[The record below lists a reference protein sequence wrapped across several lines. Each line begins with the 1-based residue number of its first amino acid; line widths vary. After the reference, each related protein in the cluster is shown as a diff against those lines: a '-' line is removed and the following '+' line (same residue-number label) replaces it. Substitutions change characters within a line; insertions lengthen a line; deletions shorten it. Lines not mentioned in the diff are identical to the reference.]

1 MPQTRTPDA
10 ALIEALVAA
19 IHRWRGAGLLTVG
32 ISGAQGSGKSTLT
45 AELAARMTQAG
56 IAVATLSLDDLYLG
70 RETRRTLAAAVH
82 PLFAT
87 RGPPGTHD
95 VALGLAVLGAL
106 AKGEPAPLPRFDK
119 ALDAPLRR
127 ADWPMAPRNCQVL
140 LLEGWCLGARP
151 QSEEALIH
159 PVNALEA
166 EEDAQTHWRR
176 HANTALAGE
185 YQQLWARI
193 DHLILLAAPG
203 WEVVQGWREQ
213 QEAELRA
220 KAGADAPGVMD
231 AAQVARFVQHY
242 ERLTRHMLAELP
254 GRADVVV
261 RLGEGRKMLGVT
273 IKSQNNCS

>member
-1 MPQTRTPDA
+1 MLVET
-10 ALIEALVAA
+10 LVAA
-19 IHRWRGAGLLTVG
+19 IQRWRGTGLLTVG

-45 AELAARMTQAG
+45 AALAAQLAQDG
-56 IAVATLSLDDLYLG
+56 VAAATLSLDDLYLG
-70 RETRRTLAAAVH
+70 RDERRALAAAVH
-82 PLFAT
+82 PLFVT

-95 VALGLAVLGAL
+95 VALGLVVLDAL
-106 AKGEPAPLPRFDK
+106 ARGEPAPLPRVDK
-119 ALDAPLRR
+119 AADAATPR
-127 ADWPMAPRNCQVL
+127 AAWPKAPQDCRVL

-151 QSEEALIH
+151 ESEAALTA

-166 EEDAQTHWRR
+166 AEDGQGHWRR

-231 AAQVARFVQHY
+231 PTQVARFVQHY
-242 ERLTRHMLAELP
+242 ERLTKHMLAELP
-254 GRADVVV
+254 GRADLVI
-261 RLGEGRKMLGVT
+261 RLGVGRGVLGV
-273 IKSQNNCS
+273 SSA